1 MAIIKYS
8 ADEFSKI
15 IDLVSDAQ
23 TASGSASTSIND
35 FVSLAKEISSKWI
48 NHNCNIEASSV
59 LDRVVYVDAEGK
71 EYGSSDGGKRSEKRY
86 FKDIYK
92 PVNVLPGYS
101 TQYDNKASAVEAQKA
116 YNQSKIDEYNGIASK
131 AKTDLDS
138 KLNDVI
144 NKSLEIT
151 NNVLTKIK
159 DAIINFE
166 DTYKGLSLKEMWD
179 ELDKKDL
186 ESISVEEVT
195 LENGEKVDKV
205 YFTYKDENGKTIKL
219 TLPEAVNAFVSY
231 VGAGTSNL
239 IATNMLLEKMGLDP
253 KNEKDAKFI
262 DEYMT
267 KAMLDTNAYV
277 DLVSATGLYGIATSS
292 AMNDFFDDNLAD
304 VEGVNGKTIDDA
316 YESVVSKI
324 SDDSEIAAGL
334 FGDGTNAKIG
344 FGAAMLPAVMSTIMN
359 VNENDIKERELS
371 SEDKER
377 VKKAEEEAE
386 KNKKNKENSKEN
398 KDFSED
404 GAKQKDKIEQ
414 LDENGLIPEG
424 IDGEGEEPIDG
435 EIDEEIEEPNPE
447 PNPNPD
453 SEEVPKISDEDAKA
467 IKKQIETNE
476 DLDTP
481 DEIEKPEIT
490 SDDIDNQAR
499 DKFYEE
505 KTKGDTLNTE
515 LAQER
520 MKAVEEYNN
529 MSDEQKISALEGLGY
544 TGIAAAGLV
553 ADQASGQ
560 TAYMIG
566 LENQQLA
573 NMSNDLAVQQGFM
586 NHDTRYDDPRGM
598 DYFSSGQASLDLT
611 PVSKDVQVARA
622 NLDQAKSQYDSSVT
636 AANKAINDATA
647 SKEKYNNVLKNI
659 RSTSGN
665 NPKDWTEEQVKEYN
679 KAARE
684 YNEAVDRA
692 NGAVKEADSKKT
704 NYAKQKEQYNVAYE
718 KYREEAEKALQ
729 QVKENDNADEIGAS
743 IGEPSLPSGDDLGD
757 TFVVG
762 DDLVIGNVPSGEQV
776 PENPVNNDDEPA
788 VPNTDGV
795 VYEDE

>member
-59 LDRVVYVDAEGK
+59 LDRVVYVDAEGE

-86 FKDIYK
+86 YKDIYK

-116 YNQSKIDEYNGIASK
+116 YNQSKIDEYNDIASK

-277 DLVSATGLYGIATSS
+277 DIVSATGLYGIATSS

-344 FGAAMLPAVMSTIMN
+344 LGAAMFPAIMNTVMN
-359 VNENDIKERELS
+359 VNEDEIKSRELS

-377 VKKAEEEAE
+377 VKKAEEETE
-386 KNKKNKENSKEN
+386 KNKENEE
-398 KDFSED
+398 KDKVLSD
-404 GAKQKDKIEQ
+404 NGVKQTDKIEQ
-414 LDENGLIPEG
+414 LGENEILPEG

-435 EIDEEIEEPNPE
+435 EIEEEIEEPNPE
-447 PNPNPD
+447 PEPNP
-453 SEEVPKISDEDAKA
+453 EEKVKISDDVVKD
-467 IKKQIETNE
+467 INDKIESNE
-476 DLDTP
+476 DLVTP
-481 DEIEKPEIT
+481 DEVEKPEIT

-573 NMSNDLAVQQGFM
+573 NISNDLAVQQGFM

-598 DYFSSGQASLDLT
+598 DYFNSGQAGLDLT
-611 PVSKDVQVARA
+611 PISKDVQAART
-622 NLDQAKSQYDSSVT
+622 NLDQAKKQYDSSVT
-636 AANKAINDATA
+636 TANKAINDANA

-679 KAARE
+679 KAAKE

-692 NGAVKEADSKKT
+692 NGAVKDVDSKKA
-704 NYAKQKEQYNVAYE
+704 NYAKSKEQYNVAYE

-776 PENPVNNDDEPA
+776 PENPVNNDDEPV

>member
-1 MAIIKYS
+1 MGFVRINKEELNSVKSTATELVEILKNATEHASSLKNSAYNNSASWADNSAIVGKWKNYIKKHREGDRELGSYHETKNDQGVVISEDWEWNEAAVESEAKRKISAAKSSYDEYAKDLYS
-8 ADEFSKI
+8 PGDSK
-15 IDLVSDAQ
+15 SDA
-23 TASGSASTSIND
+23 
-35 FVSLAKEISSKWI
+35 
-48 NHNCNIEASSV
+48 
-59 LDRVVYVDAEGK
+59 
-71 EYGSSDGGKRSEKRY
+71 
-86 FKDIYK
+86 
-92 PVNVLPGYS
+92 
-101 TQYDNKASAVEAQKA
+101 NK
-116 YNQSKIDEYNGIASK
+116 
-131 AKTDLDS
+131 
-138 KLNDVI
+138 
-144 NKSLEIT
+144 
-151 NNVLTKIK
+151 VLTSLTDIISALEEFESVVPNLE
-159 DAIINFE
+159 DALN
-166 DTYKGLSLKEMWD
+166 TLKTLPD
-179 ELDKKDL
+179 GFSV
-186 ESISVEEVT
+186 ESIDIAIDGEVVEGVQV
-195 LENGEKVDKV
+195 LV
-205 YFTYKDENGKTIKL
+205 YTDENGKQITVS
-219 TLPEAVNAFVSY
+219 EAVNAFY
-231 VGAGTSNL
+231 TYAGTT
-239 IATNMLLEKMGLDP
+239 IA
-253 KNEKDAKFI
+253 
-262 DEYMT
+262 
-267 KAMLDTNAYV
+267 
-277 DLVSATGLYGIATSS
+277 SS
-292 AMNDFFDDNLAD
+292 
-304 VEGVNGKTIDDA
+304 
-316 YESVVSKI
+316 
-324 SDDSEIAAGL
+324 IAADLYLGS
-334 FGDGTNAKIG
+334 D
-344 FGAAMLPAVMSTIMN
+344 VS
-359 VNENDIKERELS
+359 D
-371 SEDKER
+371 EDRDR
-377 VKKAEEEAE
+377 VLRILAE
-386 KNKKNKENSKEN
+386 KNEEDVQAKTSKGMFSIASDAGISGMYEAALDEKYDYDEVHNKYATAIAGLEPDDIGKELSEQTNADRILAMGMAGIAVAALCNDPSELYDLPIDKVNVDALKKEEKGKDKDKDN
-398 KDFSED
+398 DFSED

-447 PNPNPD
+447 PNPNPGP
-453 SEEVPKISDEDAKA
+453 EEVPKISDEDAKA

-743 IGEPSLPSGDDLGD
+743 IGEPPLPSGDDLGD

-776 PENPVNNDDEPA
+776 PENPENNNDDPI
-788 VPNTDGV
+788 PDQTGI
-795 VYEDE
+795 VYEEE

>member
-86 FKDIYK
+86 YKDIYK

-116 YNQSKIDEYNGIASK
+116 YNQSKIDEYNDIASK

-277 DLVSATGLYGIATSS
+277 DIVSATGLYGIATSS

-344 FGAAMLPAVMSTIMN
+344 LGAAMFPAIMNTVMN
-359 VNENDIKERELS
+359 VNEDEIKSRELS

-377 VKKAEEEAE
+377 VKKAEEETE
-386 KNKKNKENSKEN
+386 KNKENEE
-398 KDFSED
+398 KDKVLSD
-404 GAKQKDKIEQ
+404 NGVKQTDKIEQ
-414 LDENGLIPEG
+414 LGENEILPEG

-435 EIDEEIEEPNPE
+435 EIEEEIEEPNPE
-447 PNPNPD
+447 PEPNP
-453 SEEVPKISDEDAKA
+453 EEKVKISDDVVKD
-467 IKKQIETNE
+467 INDKIESNE
-476 DLDTP
+476 DLVTP
-481 DEIEKPEIT
+481 DEVEKPEIT

-505 KTKGDTLNTE
+505 KTQGDTLDNE

-573 NMSNDLAVQQGFM
+573 NISNDLAVQQGFM

-598 DYFSSGQASLDLT
+598 DYFNSGQAGLDLT
-611 PVSKDVQVARA
+611 PISKDVQAART
-622 NLDQAKSQYDSSVT
+622 NLDQAKKQYDSSVT
-636 AANKAINDATA
+636 TANKAINDANA

-679 KAARE
+679 KAAKE

-692 NGAVKEADSKKT
+692 NGAVKDVDSKKA
-704 NYAKQKEQYNVAYE
+704 NYAKSKEQYNIAYD

-729 QVKENDNADEIGAS
+729 QVRDNDNADEIGAS
-743 IGEPSLPSGDDLGD
+743 IGEPPLPSGDDLGD

-776 PENPVNNDDEPA
+776 PENPVNNDDEPV